1 MAMSSSSTPQ
11 NRRPGR
17 LVQVLRNKPLVSFFV
32 LAYTVSWLLW
42 IPVVILGLPVFNQAT
57 HAPPLYILPG
67 IAIGVT
73 GSAFL
78 MTAVTQGKA
87 GVRRLLQRL
96 TWWRVGPQWFAVAVL
111 LIPLSE
117 VLVAVALGTPDA
129 LRALTPAAL
138 LLYPLAYLSHFF
150 FGPLFEESGWR
161 GFALPRM
168 QHRFGP
174 LRGTLLLGL
183 LWSGWHFLLYV
194 PVWFQSGILG
204 GAAGLG
210 FFVVST
216 TALTFIFTWLFN
228 NTKASLLLAILL
240 HGSVDGTATYM
251 QDLADK
257 GVISDA
263 AATNSI
269 QFGLLITCV
278 IWAVV
283 LTALTRGRLS
293 YQRYRDEAEQLD
305 LAPSTAPE
313 PAPGGPDTG
322 LERPA

>member
-17 LVQVLRNKPLVSFFV
+17 LVQALRNKPLVSFFV

-78 MTAVTQGKA
+78 MTAVTQGRA

-111 LIPLSE
+111 SIPLSE

-129 LRALTPAAL
+129 VRALTPAAL
-138 LLYPLAYLSHFF
+138 LLYPAAYVSHFF

-174 LRGTLLLGL
+174 LRGTMLLGL

-194 PVWFQSGILG
+194 PVWFQCTLGVPGDRGGNVPWVPHRWARSDPVLG
-204 GAAGLG
+204 GSGGGGGGLDRRAYATRPTECRHLDHEADNTAAGRKSCTAEQISHLPPTSRTAWRYRRYLCTQ
-210 FFVVST
+210 ST
-216 TALTFIFTWLFN
+216 TL
-228 NTKASLLLAILL
+228 
-240 HGSVDGTATYM
+240 GSGAYAGSSRSM
-251 QDLADK
+251 L
-257 GVISDA
+257 
-263 AATNSI
+263 
-269 QFGLLITCV
+269 
-278 IWAVV
+278 
-283 LTALTRGRLS
+283 
-293 YQRYRDEAEQLD
+293 
-305 LAPSTAPE
+305 
-313 PAPGGPDTG
+313 
-322 LERPA
+322 